1 MTQVYSNPEREND
14 THALPDVEVFAV
26 SPMEAIYNQQN
37 ADHANE
43 YTIFEPGWYW
53 WWDGDVDTRPV
64 AVSVLYS
71 PMGDI
76 FFATRGQLGGDR
88 AHDLS
93 KLQGFWQRLV
103 EPAVPDEPAKPDV
116 PSLPVEPLD
125 PAV

>member
-53 WWDGDVDTRPV
+53 WACFPGC
-64 AVSVLYS
+64 L
-71 PMGDI
+71 
-76 FFATRGQLGGDR
+76 
-88 AHDLS
+88 
-93 KLQGFWQRLV
+93 
-103 EPAVPDEPAKPDV
+103 PDSAPFGPFETEAEAEADAQ
-116 PSLPVEPLD
+116 D
-125 PAV
+125 C